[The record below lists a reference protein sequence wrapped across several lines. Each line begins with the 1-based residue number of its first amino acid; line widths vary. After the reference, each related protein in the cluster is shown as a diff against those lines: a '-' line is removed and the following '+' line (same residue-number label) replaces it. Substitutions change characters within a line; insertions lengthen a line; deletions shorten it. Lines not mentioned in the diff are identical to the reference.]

1 MNRLND
7 LYDQITPKTS
17 AEELSQK
24 VMNTEIKMTAKKRP
38 SKAVAAILAA
48 AVSVS
53 ALTVTAG
60 AANGWDYAGIFNSIF
75 GDKSENLMEN
85 IVPEATVLQD
95 TIDTMD
101 FELVAAAADKHGVLA
116 ILDIYSENGYKLI
129 EKDEYGNDIIR
140 PFQDLFIS
148 IDSDSVFGSGVGV
161 TPLEKSEEKVRLS
174 IRMDTK
180 DAIKGKKLT
189 LTASLQNKKN
199 ENGEYEFDINADYSW
214 RAEFVADY
222 SAEEIRY
229 EKDLRLSFENK
240 LGGVNNAYAYITGV
254 EVSPISVYFEGEN
267 LDNLYGLFCNY
278 GSTYVML
285 ENGEKVIIT
294 GMTSM
299 GDIEGYDINH
309 STLSLS
315 YETPVNPE
323 DVCALV
329 IGEKTIEIK

>member
-1 MNRLND
+1 MNRLNN

-38 SKAVAAILAA
+38 SKAVAALLAA
-48 AVSVS
+48 TVGVS

-101 FELVAAAADKHGVLA
+101 FELVAAAADNHGVLA
-116 ILDIYSENGYKLI
+116 ILDIYPENGYKLI
-129 EKDEYGNDIIR
+129 EKDEYGNEIVK
-140 PFQDLFIS
+140 PFQDLFIC
-148 IDSDSVFGSGVGV
+148 IDSDSVLGSAIGVI
-161 TPLEKSEEKVRLS
+161 PIEKSEEKVRLS
-174 IRMDTK
+174 VRMNTEDEIK
-180 DAIKGKKLT
+180 DKKCT
-189 LTASLQNKKN
+189 LTARLMNEKN

-229 EKDLRLSFENK
+229 EKDMELFDGAK
-240 LGGVNNAYAYITGV
+240 LTSV
-254 EVSPISVYFEGEN
+254 EVSSISACFEGEK
-267 LDNLYGLFCNY
+267 LDNYFANY
-278 GSTYVML
+278 WNADDAYVVL
-285 ENGEKVIIT
+285 ESGEKVRIT
-294 GMTSM
+294 DISSSGYTE
-299 GDIEGYDINH
+299 GDEAG
-309 STLSLS
+309 STILMLAW
-315 YETPVNPE
+315 EEPVNPE
-323 DVCALV
+323 EVCAIYLN
-329 IGEKTIEIK
+329 GETVEIK

>member
-7 LYDQITPKTS
+7 LYDQITPRTS

-75 GDKSENLMEN
+75 GTKSENIMDN

-116 ILDIYSENGYKLI
+116 ILDIYPENGYKLI

-140 PFQDLFIS
+140 PFGDLFIH
-148 IDSDSVFGSGVGV
+148 IDSESIFGQGVGV
-161 TPLEKSEEKVRLS
+161 TPIETSEEKVRLS
-174 IRMDTK
+174 VRMNTEDKIK
-180 DAIKGKKLT
+180 DKKCT
-189 LTASLQNKKN
+189 LIARRQNKKN

-229 EKDLRLSFENK
+229 EKDMELFDGAK
-240 LGGVNNAYAYITGV
+240 LTGV
-254 EVSPISVYFEGEN
+254 EVSSISACLEGER
-267 LDNLYGLFCNY
+267 LDNYFAHYWNADDAYAVLESGEMVRITGVISSGYTEGDEA
-278 GSTYVML
+278 GSTVLML
-285 ENGEKVIIT
+285 SWEE
-294 GMTSM
+294 
-299 GDIEGYDINH
+299 
-309 STLSLS
+309 
-315 YETPVNPE
+315 PVNPE
-323 DVCALV
+323 EVCSIYLN
-329 IGEKTIEIK
+329 GETIEIK

>member
-116 ILDIYSENGYKLI
+116 ILDIYSENSYKLI

-148 IDSDSVFGSGVGV
+148 IDSDSVFGSGVSV
-161 TPLEKSEEKVRLS
+161 SILEKSEEKVRLG
-174 IRMDTK
+174 IRMNTEDKIK
-180 DAIKGKKLT
+180 DKKCI
-189 LTASLQNKKN
+189 LTARLQNKKN

-229 EKDLRLSFENK
+229 EKDMEL
-240 LGGVNNAYAYITGV
+240 TGKDHEGNTV
-254 EVSPISVYFEGEN
+254 SSRIKEIQVSPISVYFEGEN
-267 LDNLYGLFCNY
+267 FDKYFDTLWCADENYVLLD
-278 GSTYVML
+278 S
-285 ENGEKVIIT
+285 GEKVTIT
-294 GMTSM
+294 DMYSSGYVEGDPTGSTMLSM
-299 GDIEGYDINH
+299 GFE
-309 STLSLS
+309 
-315 YETPVNPE
+315 EPVNPE
-323 DVCALV
+323 EVCSV
-329 IGEKTIEIK
+329 YMNGVTVEIK